1 MILYSIGHSSL
12 SAEVFLSHLQR
23 FEISLLIDVRRY
35 PASRRHPQFNR
46 RALESLLAGAS
57 IEYLH
62 LGEELGG
69 FREGAYE
76 EYVRTESF
84 RKGLSVLEE
93 RARGDSAFMCAEK
106 NPWECHRRFI
116 AEELSR
122 RGFDV
127 RHIVDGQLTL
137 GAATPFG
144 LR

>member
-1 MILYSIGHSSL
+1 MTLYSIGHSSL
-12 SAEVFLSHLQR
+12 PAEVFLSHLER
-23 FEISLLIDVRRY
+23 FGICLLIDVRRY
-35 PASRRHPQFNR
+35 PMSRRHPQFNR
-46 RALESLLAGAS
+46 KALESLLAEKS

-84 RKGLSVLEE
+84 R
-93 RARGDSAFMCAEK
+93 RGIAILRENAHRTLAFLCAEK

-122 RGFDV
+122 MGYEV
-127 RHIVDGQLTL
+127 RHIVDGQLML
-137 GAATPFG
+137 I
-144 LR
+144 RD